1 MKQMDLLEA
10 GAAAEHLGVSAS
22 GLRRY
27 ATLYEQ
33 VHGELPR
40 RVNTKSRLYPGE
52 ALERLAAARRLV
64 DAERCKSILEGLEAL
79 ERGVQPDLPGT
90 EVQPVSS
97 LGNDAAHTL
106 LGEMRAMREELA
118 ALRAEVRELKA
129 LPPADGVSSEGA
141 GLLTRLAA
149 SVERWLQRFK
159 ER

>member
-1 MKQMDLLEA
+1 MEPTDLLEA

-27 ATLYEQ
+27 AALYEQ

-40 RVNTKSRLYPGE
+40 RVNTKSRLYSSE
-52 ALERLAAARRLV
+52 ALKRLAAARRLV

-79 ERGVQPDLPGT
+79 EQGVQPDLLGT
-90 EVQPVSS
+90 EVQLVSS
-97 LGNDAAHTL
+97 MGNDVAHTL

-149 SVERWLQRFK
+149 RVGEWLRRAK
-159 ER
+159 E